1 MGTVIQEVKTSN
13 IARESAL
20 GAGIPT
26 TVPAH
31 TFQWHISSNQAIT
44 TGMDLIRTGQAK
56 IIVAGGSET
65 MSDIPVRFKKKF
77 RQKVLDARKYK
88 SPIQFLN
95 FFKGLGLK
103 DFLPELHIAEF

>member
-31 TFQWHISSNQAIT
+31 TVSMACISSNQAIT

-95 FFKGLGLK
+95 FLK
-103 DFLPELHIAEF
+103 D